1 VNLFASKQG
10 AAASSVSGFALVQS
24 TVAALLT
31 RSVLG
36 VLHFGSVCGI
46 GQSNGLWVFLVHHGL
61 GHGLRGCQGSSAQS
75 DLHHENAT
83 VSLFHKISNEV
94 AKIFFRTNSNFKNA
108 LMLKSRLGILSD
120 LVKEL
125 SQTGNAL

>member
-1 VNLFASKQG
+1 VDLFASKQG

-61 GHGLRGCQGSSAQS
+61 GHGLRGCQGSSTQS

-94 AKIFFRTNSNFKNA
+94 AKIFKNA